1 MKTLGIIG
9 NNLRN
14 LERTGQLGRFT
25 EYYWKYYAKEFDRI
39 YVFSERCESR
49 VPSYGGKCI
58 VVEPR
63 SKVPDI
69 VYQLFLP
76 FVHKEFRQCDLIR
89 VMHMTG
95 SLPAVIGR
103 ILWRIP
109 FVATYGYD
117 YGSFVWMGRRSKAL
131 LFLKYLYIKSVV
143 ALGMRLADEVIATA
157 PEAFQDISRRGGKE
171 KISYIPNGVDTS
183 EFTGADGK
191 REASKVMRCV
201 FVGRFERQKNL
212 FLLIDTL
219 ALLKDV
225 SVSAALIGDG
235 SLREALHEYATKK
248 GVDVAFEG
256 VRIHNELPALLR
268 RYQVFVLPS
277 VEEGHPKA
285 LLEAMSCGLA
295 CVGSNVRGINTLVR
309 DGKTGLLCEL
319 TPEAFAAALRRLYG
333 ETELRQRL
341 GREARTFIQENFDLK
356 SLLEKEASHLGAIV
370 EKSV

>member
-1 MKTLGIIG
+1 MKTLGVIG
-9 NNLRN
+9 NNLRK

-25 EYYWKYYAKEFDRI
+25 EYYWKYYAERFDRI
-39 YVFSERCESR
+39 YVFSEQCESP
-49 VPSYGGKCI
+49 VPSYGGKCM

-63 SKVPDI
+63 WNVPGI

-76 FVHKEFRQCDLIR
+76 FVQKEFRQCDLIR

-103 ILWRIP
+103 ILWHIP

-143 ALGMRLADEVIATA
+143 ALGMKFADEVIATA
-157 PEAFQDISRRGGKE
+157 PEAFHDISRTGEK

-183 EFTGADGK
+183 EFTSADGE
-191 REASKVMRCV
+191 REASTAMRCV

-225 SVSAALIGDG
+225 NVSVALVGDG
-235 SLREALHEYATKK
+235 SLREAIHEYATKK
-248 GVDVAFEG
+248 GVDAAFEG
-256 VRIHNELPALLR
+256 IRTHNELPALLR

-277 VEEGHPKA
+277 LEEGHPKA

-295 CVGSNVRGINTLVR
+295 CVGSNVRGINTLIR
-309 DGKTGLLCEL
+309 DGETGLLCDL
-319 TPEAFAAALRRLYG
+319 TPEAFAAALCRLHG
-333 ETELRQRL
+333 ETQLRERL

-356 SLLEKEASHLGAIV
+356 SLLEKEASHLRAILD
-370 EKSV
+370 KSV